1 MKQSETLFYDVVNA
15 KGVAVHFKMLGH
27 NRALMSHK
35 MYTMAFPDAGPYKI
49 VITKPQPANRGFDS
63 GEVE

>member
-1 MKQSETLFYDVVNA
+1 MKQSEALFYDVVNA

-35 MYTMAFPDAGPYKI
+35 MYTAAFPDAGPYKI

-63 GEVE
+63 GEVG